1 MSLLRFFVRLSGA
14 MAVLIAGV
22 SVLAGLCNTA
32 LLAILNRAL
41 SGADSLALLAGGFT
55 AVALAKLGA
64 SLAGDVLLIR
74 FAARMLA
81 QLRDAVALDILR
93 APLRRVETLGS
104 GRLIALLTED
114 IETLNEA
121 YLSLPYLG
129 SQAAMLFGGAVY
141 LAWLSPPTLVALAA
155 FSALALL
162 VQRAALRR
170 SRLRLERA
178 RRQDDL
184 LLAHFHGLTDGLKQL
199 KLHRGRREGFL
210 RDDIARTSREGLE
223 HHVASDIGFSMAEHF
238 TQLALYGLLAL
249 LLFAVP
255 HFASLGRETL
265 TGYVL
270 TIVFLLGPSRA
281 LLNGYGRMVAA
292 QVAAERLEELGGQV
306 RDLAQL
312 ADVPQAARENECA
325 GGGKGS
331 FEELELRSVS
341 LSYDAQGAFRL
352 GPVSV
357 RLRRGEVVFVT
368 GGNGSG
374 KTSLVKILCG
384 LYEPDGGEVILNGA
398 PVPRDRRD
406 EYRQLFSAVF
416 ADHHLFDRPA
426 ESLDRPGVLEAALER
441 FELAHRIRP
450 VDGRFPDLELSRGQ
464 RARLA
469 LVFALLEDRPIYVF
483 DEWAA
488 EQDPVYRRRFYEE
501 FVPELKARGKTVVV
515 ITHDDRFFG
524 RADRVWHFR
533 EGRCEE
539 QSPQLV
545 PESIAEFGGSRS
557 GVGHLQTPLED
568 HFSGKEIAHNP

>member
-41 SGADSLALLAGGFT
+41 SGTDSLALLAGAFT
-55 AVALAKLGA
+55 AVAVTKLGA

-81 QLRDAVALDILR
+81 RLRDAVALDILR

-114 IETLNEA
+114 IETLNDA

-129 SQAAMLFGGAVY
+129 SQAAMLLGGALY
-141 LAWLSPPTLVALAA
+141 LAWLSPPTLLALAV
-155 FSALALL
+155 FSGLALV
-162 VQRAALRR
+162 VQRSALRR
-170 SRLRLERA
+170 SRQRLERA
-178 RRQDDL
+178 RHVDDL
-184 LLAHFHGLTDGLKQL
+184 LLGHFHGLTDGLKQL

-210 RDDIARTSREGLE
+210 RDDIARTSRDGLE
-223 HHVASDIGFSMAEHF
+223 HHVASDIGFSTAEHF
-238 TQLALYGLLAL
+238 TQLALYCLLAL

-255 HFASLGRETL
+255 RFAHLERETL

-292 QVAAERLEELGGQV
+292 QVSAERLEELGGQV
-306 RDLAQL
+306 RDLARL
-312 ADVPQAARENECA
+312 ADVPGTPGAEESRSETKAVD
-325 GGGKGS
+325 
-331 FEELELRSVS
+331 FEDLELRSVS
-341 LSYDAQGAFRL
+341 LTYDAQGAFRL
-352 GPVSV
+352 GPVSL
-357 RLRRGEVVFVT
+357 RLGRGEVVFVT

-384 LYEPDGGEVILNGA
+384 LYEPDEGTLLWNGA
-398 PVPRDRRD
+398 EVSRERRD
-406 EYRQLFSAVF
+406 DYRQLFSAVF

-426 ESLDRPGVLEAALER
+426 EPVVDRSDALEAALER
-441 FELAHRIRP
+441 FELQHRIKP
-450 VDGRFPDLELSRGQ
+450 VEGRFPDLELSRGQ

-524 RADRVWHFR
+524 LADRIWHFR
-533 EGRCEE
+533 EGGCEE
-539 QSPQLV
+539 QRPEV
-545 PESIAEFGGSRS
+545 PPISAAERPSGSRRS
-557 GVGHLQTPLED
+557 TALSFPMTMAD
-568 HFSGKEIAHNP
+568 FSD